1 MLSMST
7 SHPRDLDWPSCFRA
21 IRASLLLLLAASNAH
36 ADGQTDHLS
45 SPTKLNTTFRNTVEV
60 ALIKVFERDENL
72 PGVGVIV
79 SGQEQASRPISGN
92 PSSWLM
98 PIHVRY
104 KSLTNSYCRLAIF
117 DDKEETVRVVPL
129 PLPALNDRCM
139 KIDAQLIIDANGT
152 GATDVVQSVRIRSN
166 RGAYEILQAVVYL
179 AHPQSESGYCFSTQA
194 SRELSPKDQLTA
206 SKANAT
212 LKSARSRLGVQE
224 FSCD

>member
-1 MLSMST
+1 MNAM
-7 SHPRDLDWPSCFRA
+7 PV
-21 IRASLLLLLAASNAH
+21 SLQTVLLLAASNAH

-45 SPTKLNTTFRNTVEV
+45 SPTKLNTTFRNMVEV

-129 PLPALNDRCM
+129 PLPALN
-139 KIDAQLIIDANGT
+139 
-152 GATDVVQSVRIRSN
+152 VRIRSN